1 MAIYSLRLTPIGKTT
16 QKRPHTA
23 AAHIRYIT
31 RKSAVSH
38 VMAGRMP
45 EARTT
50 AIRWLRAQENADRA
64 NARVADKIVLALPRE
79 LTRQQQIELVRS
91 FAEDLTQGRASW
103 FAAIHARGKDRANP
117 HCHLL
122 VRDRDIATGKRV
134 VLFSA
139 GKKEIEQR
147 AAKGQS
153 RPTTLRVIRILWER
167 KANAALK
174 AAGCSERIDHRT
186 LLEQGQLRLAQIH
199 EGPNIRA
206 MHARGFKP
214 QSKERLVRN
223 PALRKKDTPATRT
236 VRYPEIDFGQTRVD
250 YNAALKE
257 APDLSLTEVMRIEA
271 RIPRTAL
278 SPVQGRGRNR

>member
-1 MAIYSLRLTPIGKTT
+1 MATYSLRLTPMGKTT
-16 QKRPHTA
+16 QNRPHTA

-38 VMAGRMP
+38 VMAERMP
-45 EARTT
+45 ASRVP
-50 AIRWLRAQENADRA
+50 AIRWLRAQESADRA
-64 NARVADKIVLALPRE
+64 NARVADKIVLALPLE
-79 LTRQQQIELVRS
+79 LTRQQQIELVQA

-103 FAAIHARGKDRANP
+103 FAAIHGRGKDRTNP

-122 VRDRDIATGKRV
+122 VRDRDVQTGKRV
-134 VLFSA
+134 VMFSA

-147 AAKGQS
+147 AAKHQS
-153 RPTTLRVIRILWER
+153 RPTTLRMIRMLWER
-167 KANAALK
+167 KANAALE
-174 AAGCSERIDHRT
+174 AAGRRERIDHRT
-186 LLEQGQLRLAQIH
+186 LLEQGQLRLAQVH

-223 PALRKKDTPATRT
+223 PALRRKDTPATRT
-236 VRYPEIDFGQTRVD
+236 VRYPDIDLGQTRVE

-257 APDLSLTEVMRIEA
+257 APDLSLTEVMRMQA

-278 SPVQGRGRNR
+278 SPVQDRGRGR